1 MSVWNCFK
9 AMNVEFAD
17 DSLAIYRTSR
27 ASSVLGSMFTL
38 AGVSI
43 LIKLLLPGS
52 CASSMFGLCIFCL
65 FVALSFIL
73 AGIVLISFRKIV
85 KVDKA
90 NSKIEIVESSI
101 TGFSKSAVH
110 FSDISGLEISRDT
123 SDSSSVLDEATGLWI
138 VRIYVSCYGK
148 DGLRHFR
155 KVEKIFST
163 DSVDEARSVADY
175 FARIENVEII
185 DSSFSTQN
193 QKKLLLVN

>member
-17 DSLAIYRTSR
+17 DSVAIYRTSR
-27 ASSVLGSMFTL
+27 ASSVLGGLFTL

-52 CASSMFGLCIFCL
+52 CASSMFELCIFCL
-65 FVALSFIL
+65 FVALFFII
-73 AGIVLISFRKIV
+73 AGIILFSFRKIV
-85 KVDKA
+85 KEDKA

-101 TGFSKSAVH
+101 TGFSKSAIH
-110 FSDISGLEISRDT
+110 FSDISGLEISKDP
-123 SDSSSVLDEATGLWI
+123 SDLLDDATGLWI

-163 DSVDEARSVADY
+163 DSVVEARNVAEF

-185 DSSFSTQN
+185 DSSFTQQN

>member
-27 ASSVLGSMFTL
+27 ASSVLGTMFTL

-52 CASSMFGLCIFCL
+52 CASSMFCLCIFCL
-65 FVALSFIL
+65 FVAITFIL

-85 KVDKA
+85 KVDKR

-110 FSDISGLEISRDT
+110 FSDISGLEISK
-123 SDSSSVLDEATGLWI
+123 DSANVFDEPTGLWV

-163 DSVDEARSVADY
+163 DCFDEARNVADF

-185 DSSFSTQN
+185 NSSFPQEH
-193 QKKLLLVN
+193 KKLLFVN

>member
-9 AMNVEFAD
+9 AMNVDFAD
-17 DSLAIYRTSR
+17 DSIAIYRTTR
-27 ASSVLGSMFTL
+27 ASSVIGTLFTL

-43 LIKLLLPGS
+43 LIELLLPSS
-52 CASSMFGLCIFCL
+52 CAHSMFTLCVICL
-65 FVALSFIL
+65 FVAVAFIL
-73 AGIVLISFRKIV
+73 AGIILISFCKIV
-85 KVDKA
+85 RVDKK

-110 FSDISGLEISRDT
+110 FSDISGLEISK
-123 SDSSSVLDEATGLWI
+123 DSENVNLFDEPAGLWV

-163 DSVDEARSVADY
+163 DSFDEARNVADY

-185 DSSFSTQN
+185 NSFPQG

>member
-9 AMNVEFAD
+9 AMNVELAD

-27 ASSVLGSMFTL
+27 ASSVLGTMFTL
-38 AGVSI
+38 AGISI
-43 LIKLLLPGS
+43 LIKLLLAGS
-52 CASSMFGLCIFCL
+52 CTSSMFELCIFCL
-65 FVALSFIL
+65 FVALAFIL

-85 KVDKA
+85 RVDKA

-101 TGFSKSAVH
+101 TGFSKSAIH
-110 FSDISGLEISRDT
+110 FSDISGLEISRDSSGVWDETT
-123 SDSSSVLDEATGLWI
+123 SLWV

-163 DSVDEARSVADY
+163 DSISEARNVADY

-185 DSSFSTQN
+185 DSSFQEN

>member
-1 MSVWNCFK
+1 MSVLNCFK
-9 AMNVEFAD
+9 AMNVEYAD
-17 DSLAIYRTSR
+17 DNLAIYRTSR
-27 ASSVLGSMFTL
+27 ASSVLGTLFTL

-43 LIKLLLPGS
+43 LIKMLLPGS
-52 CASSMFGLCIFCL
+52 CASSLFELCVFCL
-65 FVALSFIL
+65 FVALAFIL

-85 KVDKA
+85 KVDKK

-101 TGFSKSAVH
+101 TGFSKSALH
-110 FSDISGLEISRDT
+110 FSDISGLEISRDSADLFDNST
-123 SDSSSVLDEATGLWI
+123 SLWV

-163 DSVDEARSVADY
+163 DSIDEARNVADY

-185 DSSFSTQN
+185 NSFPQN